1 MESEKVR
8 FDIFP
13 IYCKLYRILSGTVI
27 FAQIWKVY
35 LIIRKVT
42 EVGRKKELPFLEKVR
57 ITDIGAE
64 GNALARVDNLVV
76 FVPMLIPGDLVDIR
90 VIKKRKRYLEGRVV
104 KFHEYSTDRIEPRCI
119 HFGVCGGC
127 KWQHLPYNLQLKFK
141 EKQVRDSLTRIGKI
155 ELPEINPIIGSS
167 DKYLYRNK
175 LEYTFSDKRWLTKE
189 EVDSGDAFEKEDALG
204 FHIPGLFDKVL
215 DIKEC
220 HLQPEPSNSIK
231 NAVRQYAQ
239 RENLEFFDLR
249 EQKGFLRN
257 LVIRNSLEGKVM
269 VIVVFFHEDVEKR
282 TGLLDFLAREF
293 TQITSLIYVINS
305 KRNDSLND
313 QEPILYKGE
322 NHLVEVMDGLK
333 FRIGPKSFYQTN
345 TRQALELYR
354 IAKDFAGLT
363 GKEIV
368 YDLYSGTGTIAN
380 YVAAYADRVIGIEY
394 VAEAVQDAI
403 INSEINGI
411 GNTHFFAG
419 DMKDVLSEAF
429 FASNGKPDVI
439 ITDPP
444 RAGMHEDVIKLIAGV
459 AAEKIVY
466 ISCNPSTQSRDIQ
479 LFSDNYDVIRVQP
492 VDMFPH
498 THHVE
503 NVVLLKR
510 RDH

>member
-1 MESEKVR
+1 M
-8 FDIFP
+8 
-13 IYCKLYRILSGTVI
+13 
-27 FAQIWKVY
+27 
-35 LIIRKVT
+35 
-42 EVGRKKELPFLEKVR
+42 GRKKELPLLEKVR

-76 FVPMLIPGDLVDIR
+76 FVPMLIPGDVVDIK
-90 VIKKRKRYLEGRVV
+90 VIKKRKKYLEGRVV
-104 KFHEYSTDRIEPRCI
+104 KFHEYSPDRIEPRCI
-119 HFGVCGGC
+119 HFGICGGC
-127 KWQHLPYNLQLKFK
+127 KWQHLPYKLQLQYK
-141 EKQVRDSLTRIGKI
+141 EKQVRDNLTRIGKTD
-155 ELPEINPIIGSS
+155 LPDINPIIGSS
-167 DKYLYRNK
+167 EIYLYRNK

-189 EVDSGDAFEKEDALG
+189 EVVSDKKFEKEDALG

-215 DIKEC
+215 DIEEC

-231 NAVRQYAQ
+231 NAVRQYAHKNDLQ
-239 RENLEFFDLR
+239 FFDLR

-257 LVIRNSLEGKVM
+257 IVIRNSLEGKVM
-269 VIVVFFHEDVEKR
+269 VIVVFFYDDVEKR
-282 TGLLDFLAREF
+282 NGLLDFLASEF
-293 TQITSLIYVINS
+293 PQITSLMFVINS

-313 QEPILYKGE
+313 QNPILYKGDD
-322 NHLVEVMDGLK
+322 HLVEEMEGLR

-354 IAKDFAGLT
+354 VAKDFAGLS

-368 YDLYSGTGTIAN
+368 YDLYTGTGTIAN
-380 YVAAYADRVIGIEY
+380 YLAAYADKVVGIEY
-394 VAEAVQDAI
+394 VAEAVQDAK

-411 GNTHFFAG
+411 RNSYFFAG
-419 DMKDVLSEAF
+419 DMKDVLSESF
-429 FASNGKPDVI
+429 FKTHGKPDVI

-444 RAGMHEDVIKLIAGV
+444 RAGMHEEVVKIIAN
-459 AAEKIVY
+459 AAPEKIVY

-479 LFSDNYDVIRVQP
+479 LLSDSYYIAAVQP

-510 RDH
+510 RGR